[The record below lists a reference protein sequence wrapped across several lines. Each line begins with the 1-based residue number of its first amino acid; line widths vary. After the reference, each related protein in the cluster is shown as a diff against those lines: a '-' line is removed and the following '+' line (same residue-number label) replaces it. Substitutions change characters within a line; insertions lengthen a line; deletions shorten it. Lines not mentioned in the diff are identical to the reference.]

1 MIKMLSVD
9 ERTRL
14 VCSSD
19 TSVSLDIDEVRWVP
33 ESGQKCRKGVFVA
46 EVRPLNSRE
55 FLRLQGEVSASSSPE
70 IEIVIRAAEVGLC
83 AVEVDGQ
90 RDEGAADLAR
100 WIDRL
105 PPAELSSLGAYVIN
119 TTLIGDDERP
129 T

>member
-1 MIKMLSVD
+1 MIRMLSVE

-19 TSVSLDIDEVRWVP
+19 SSVSLDTDAIQWVP
-33 ESGQKCRKGVFVA
+33 ESDQKLKKGAFVA

-55 FLRLQGEVSASSSPE
+55 FLRLQAAASTADSPE

-83 AVEVDGQ
+83 AVEVDGK
-90 RDEGAADLAR
+90 RDEGAAELR
-100 WIDRL
+100 GWIDKL
-105 PPAELSSLGAYVIN
+105 PPAELSALGAYVIN

-129 T
+129 I